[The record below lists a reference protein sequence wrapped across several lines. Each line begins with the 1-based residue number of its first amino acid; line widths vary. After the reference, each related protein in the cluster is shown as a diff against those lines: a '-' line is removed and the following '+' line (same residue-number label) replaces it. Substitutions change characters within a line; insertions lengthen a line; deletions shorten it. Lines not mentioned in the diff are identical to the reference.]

1 MAARFCDKVRLMT
14 AGAQQNKRMQ
24 WAAYASIGAGLIHGV
39 AVGLHADHASLAR
52 VFMALAFAQVFWGI
66 VAISRL
72 QWSVVLGGI
81 AINGTAIVGW
91 ILTRTSGISFI
102 SGLEIAEKPQPADT
116 LGALL
121 AATAIG
127 ASLWAWRQ
135 RDVPIR
141 ETAHLNAVYLTSALT
156 LVALWSVTGHA
167 HAHIRNIAL
176 TDSGLSV
183 NADGVIISP
192 STIAP
197 VDISTSTSTIPTPSS
212 TANSIATKKKTV
224 IAAPTTV
231 ANTTTTTI
239 FHPHALTTAQA
250 LAAASGWPRPYD
262 PASPIDFSGIGGV
275 TTEQAARATTLIQ
288 SAQRDL
294 PKYAKTSAATAD
306 GYLSIGDGLTGFEHF
321 IKYSLLTDGRVLDT
335 TAPESLVYEVKG
347 AVKTLVSAMFIANPG
362 TPITDTTLVNYAGGL
377 MQWHVHSNLC
387 WLTINGV
394 PKVVG
399 VTNAAGACLIGTL
412 QTGGAPMVHVWITP
426 HVCGPFAALEGNG
439 AGVAN
444 ASDAERV
451 DLCNKDH

>member
-1 MAARFCDKVRLMT
+1 MVYFRHMADGEQRDI
-14 AGAQQNKRMQ
+14 RMR
-24 WAAYASIGAGLIHGV
+24 WAAYASIGAGVIHGV

-52 VFMALAFAQVFWGI
+52 VFMALTFVQVGWGI
-66 VAISRL
+66 IAISRL
-72 QWSVVLGGI
+72 QWAVVLGGF
-81 AINGTAIVGW
+81 AINGTAIGGW
-91 ILTRTSGISFI
+91 ILTRTSGISFV

-116 LGALL
+116 LCALL
-121 AATAIG
+121 AVMAIG

-135 RDVPIR
+135 RSVPTK
-141 ETAHLNAVYLTSALT
+141 ETLHLNAVYLCSAVT
-156 LVALWSVTGHA
+156 LLALWSVTGHT
-167 HAHIRNIAL
+167 HSHIQDIAL
-176 TDSGLSV
+176 TDAGLSV
-183 NADGVIISP
+183 NADGVIVSP
-192 STIAP
+192 STIAA
-197 VDISTSTSTIPTPSS
+197 VENSTSTSTVPALLNT
-212 TANSIATKKKTV
+212 TDSIATKKKTV
-224 IAAPTTV
+224 IAAPSTV
-231 ANTTTTTI
+231 VSTTTTTVS
-239 FHPHALTTAQA
+239 HSHSLTTAQA

-306 GYLSIGDGLTGFEHF
+306 GYLSIGDGATGFEHF

-347 AVKTLVSAMFIANPG
+347 GVKTLVSAMFIANPG
-362 TPITDTTLVNYAGGL
+362 TPLTDTTLVNYAGGL

-387 WLTINGV
+387 WVTINGV

-399 VTNAAGACLIGTL
+399 VTNAAGVCLLGTL

-426 HVCGPFAALEGNG
+426 HACGPFAALEGNG
-439 AGVAN
+439 AGVAD
-444 ASDAERV
+444 ASDEERV

>member
-1 MAARFCDKVRLMT
+1 MVYFGHVT
-14 AGAQQNKRMQ
+14 AGAQQDMRMR

-52 VFMALAFAQVFWGI
+52 VFMALSFAQVAWGI
-66 VAISRL
+66 IAISRL
-72 QWSVVLGGI
+72 QWSVVLAGC

-102 SGLEIAEKPQPADT
+102 SGLEISEKPQPADT

-121 AATAIG
+121 AAAAIG

-135 RDVPIR
+135 RDVPVR
-141 ETAHLNAVYLTSALT
+141 ESAHLNAVYLTSAVT

-167 HAHIRNIAL
+167 HAHIQNVAL

-183 NADGVIISP
+183 NADGVIVSP
-192 STIAP
+192 GTIAP
-197 VDISTSTSTIPTPSS
+197 VDITTSSITVPTSSS
-212 TANSIATKKKTV
+212 TANSIATKKKQV
-224 IAAPTTV
+224 VAAPTTV
-231 ANTTTTTI
+231 VNTTTTTI
-239 FHPHALTTAQA
+239 NHPHALTTAQA

-262 PASPIDFSGIGGV
+262 PANPIDFSGIGGV
-275 TTEQAARATTLIQ
+275 TVEQAARATALIQ

-294 PKYAKTSAATAD
+294 PKYAKVSDAEKN
-306 GYLSIGDGLTGFEHF
+306 GYVSIGDGVTGFEHYM
-321 IKYSLLTDGRVLDT
+321 KYSLLNDGRVLDT

-347 AVKTLVSAMFIANPG
+347 NVKTLVSAMFIANPG
-362 TPITDTTLVNYAGGL
+362 TPLTDTTLVNYAGGL

-387 WLTINGV
+387 WISVNGV

-399 VTNAAGACLIGTL
+399 VTNAAGACSIGTL
-412 QTGGAPMVHVWITP
+412 QPAGAPMVHVWISS
-426 HVCGPFAALEGNG
+426 HVCGPFAALEGNA
-439 AGVAN
+439 AGVAAAN
-444 ASDAERV
+444 DAERV

>member
-167 HAHIRNIAL
+167 HAHIQNIAL

-197 VDISTSTSTIPTPSS
+197 VDISTSTSAVPTSS
-212 TANSIATKKKTV
+212 GTANSIATKKKTV

-262 PASPIDFSGIGGV
+262 PANPIDFSDIGGV
-275 TTEQAARATTLIQ
+275 TAEQAARATALIQ
-288 SAQRDL
+288 AAQRDL

>member
-1 MAARFCDKVRLMT
+1 MT
-14 AGAQQNKRMQ
+14 AGAQRDLRMR
-24 WAAYASIGAGLIHGV
+24 WAAYASIGAGVLHGA
-39 AVGLHADHASLAR
+39 AVGLHADHATLSR
-52 VFMALAFAQVFWGI
+52 IFMALTVAQVGWGI
-66 VAISRL
+66 IAISRS
-72 QWSVVLGGI
+72 QGSVVLGGL
-81 AINGTAIVGW
+81 AINGTATVGW
-91 ILTRTSGISFI
+91 IVTRTSGISFVR
-102 SGLEIAEKPQPADT
+102 GLEIVEKPQLADS
-116 LGALL
+116 LCALL
-121 AATAIG
+121 AVVAMG

-135 RDVPIR
+135 RDVLIK
-141 ETAHLNAVYLTSALT
+141 ETSHLNAVYITSAIT

-167 HAHIRNIAL
+167 HAHVEDIAL
-176 TDSGLSV
+176 TDSGLSI
-183 NADGVIISP
+183 NADGVIVSP
-192 STIAP
+192 TTVAP
-197 VDISTSTSTIPTPSS
+197 IEIITSTSSVPASS
-212 TANSIATKKKTV
+212 NTAESVATEKKTLAAV
-224 IAAPTTV
+224 PTSIAAPTTIV
-231 ANTTTTTI
+231 TTTTTI
-239 FHPHALTTAQA
+239 SHAHSLTTAQA

-262 PASPIDFSGIGGV
+262 PANPIDFSGIGGV

-347 AVKTLVSAMFIANPG
+347 GVKTLVSAMFIANPG

-399 VTNAAGACLIGTL
+399 VTNSAGICLIGTL

-439 AGVAN
+439 AGVAD

>member
-1 MAARFCDKVRLMT
+1 MT

-24 WAAYASIGAGLIHGV
+24 WAAYASIGTGLIHGV

-294 PKYAKTSAATAD
+294 PKFAKFSDAEKN
-306 GYLSIGDGLTGFEHF
+306 GYVSIGDGSTGFEHY
-321 IKYSLLTDGRVLDT
+321 IKYSLLNDGRVLDT

-362 TPITDTTLVNYAGGL
+362 TPLTDTTLVNYAGGL

-387 WLTINGV
+387 WITVNGV

-412 QTGGAPMVHVWITP
+412 QPAGAPMVHVWIAP
-426 HVCGPFAALEGNG
+426 HMCGPFAALEGNG
-439 AGVAN
+439 AGVADV
-444 ASDAERV
+444 SDAERV
-451 DLCNKDH
+451 DICNRDH

>member
-1 MAARFCDKVRLMT
+1 MT
-14 AGAQQNKRMQ
+14 EGAQQNKRMQ

-39 AVGLHADHASLAR
+39 AVGLHADHPSLAR

-72 QWSVVLGGI
+72 QWSVVLGGF
-81 AINGTAIVGW
+81 AINGTATVGW
-91 ILTRTSGISFI
+91 IVTRTSGISFVR
-102 SGLEIAEKPQPADT
+102 GLELVEKPQLADS
-116 LGALL
+116 LCALL
-121 AATAIG
+121 AVVAMG

-135 RDVPIR
+135 RDVPIK
-141 ETAHLNAVYLTSALT
+141 ETSHLNAVYLTSAVT

-167 HAHIRNIAL
+167 HAHVEDIAL
-176 TDSGLSV
+176 TDAGLSI
-183 NADGVIISP
+183 NADGVIVSP
-192 STIAP
+192 TTVAP
-197 VDISTSTSTIPTPSS
+197 IEIITSTSTVQTSSS
-212 TANSIATKKKTV
+212 TADSIATKKKTV
-224 IAAPTTV
+224 IATPTTV

-239 FHPHALTTAQA
+239 NHPHALTTAQA

-262 PASPIDFSGIGGV
+262 PANPIDFSGIGGV

-347 AVKTLVSAMFIANPG
+347 GVKTLVSAMFIANPG

-399 VTNAAGACLIGTL
+399 VTNSAGICLIGTL

-439 AGVAN
+439 AGVAD

-451 DLCNKDH
+451 DLCNRDH

>member
-1 MAARFCDKVRLMT
+1 MR
-14 AGAQQNKRMQ
+14 

-52 VFMALAFAQVFWGI
+52 VFMALTCAQVCWGI

-72 QWSVVLGGI
+72 RWSVVLGGS
-81 AINGTAIVGW
+81 AINGAAIVGW
-91 ILTRTSGISFI
+91 FLTRTSGISFI

-121 AATAIG
+121 AAVAIST
-127 ASLWAWRQ
+127 SLWAWRQ
-135 RDVPIR
+135 RDIAVK
-141 ETAHLNAVYLTSALT
+141 ETVHLNAVYLCSGIT
-156 LVALWSVTGHA
+156 LLALWSVTGHA
-167 HAHIRNIAL
+167 HTNIHDAPL
-176 TDSGLSV
+176 TDSGLSI
-183 NADGVIISP
+183 NANGVIISP
-192 STIAP
+192 TTIAP
-197 VDISTSTSTIPTPSS
+197 ILAETSTTATRSVPTTTVKHSS
-212 TANSIATKKKTV
+212 KTKA
-224 IAAPTTV
+224 IAAVPSQTAVQTTV

-239 FHPHALTTAQA
+239 HPHSLTTAQS

-262 PASPIDFSGIGGV
+262 PVNPIDFSGIGGV

-288 SAQRDL
+288 SAQRNL
-294 PKYAKTSAATAD
+294 PKYANTSAATAD
-306 GYLSIGDGLTGFEHF
+306 GYFSIGDGLSGFEHF

-347 AVKTLVSAMFIANPG
+347 GVKTLVSAMFIANPG
-362 TPITDTTLVNYAGGL
+362 TPLTDTTLVNYAGGL

-399 VTNAAGACLIGTL
+399 VTNAAGACVIGTL

-426 HVCGPFAALEGNG
+426 HACGPFAALEGNG
-439 AGVAN
+439 AGVAE
-444 ASDAERV
+444 ASDEERV
-451 DLCNKDH
+451 DLCNKTH